1 MLASTDV
8 KTLCALLKASIAT
21 SVNFSELAIQIFCAR
36 FRLTLSW
43 RQCAVE
49 VCHHKFFVVAFCF
62 QSSKNK
68 PARSVEHKINFA
80 WPSVSLVQINYC
92 IDKVVHLPL

>member
-21 SVNFSELAIQIFCAR
+21 SVNFSEFAIQIFCTR

-62 QSSKNK
+62 QSLKNK
-68 PARSVEHKINFA
+68 PTRYLWNIKSIWHGLVSEHQ
-80 WPSVSLVQINYC
+80 LVT
-92 IDKVVHLPL
+92 IDC